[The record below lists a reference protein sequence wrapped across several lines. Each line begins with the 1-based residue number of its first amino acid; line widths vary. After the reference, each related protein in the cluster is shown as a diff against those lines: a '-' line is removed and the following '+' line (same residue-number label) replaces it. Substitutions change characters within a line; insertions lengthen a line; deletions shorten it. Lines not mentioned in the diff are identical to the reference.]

1 MFLIHCWRANVFFS
15 PLLKYRTPLLVGK
28 LFLLLLGEPFFSV
41 GDFSFFSPLQCGTPL
56 LVGIFSCCW
65 RVSFFSV
72 GRTFLDLSWL
82 ANSLLESKPVFSLLL
97 DGNFSLLE
105 GDTFFSSEERTF
117 CFPSTVGEPFVV
129 LEGELFFLL
138 CWNF

>member
-1 MFLIHCWRANVFFS
+1 M
-15 PLLKYRTPLLVGK
+15 KYRTPLLVGK
-28 LFLLLLGEPFFSV
+28 LFLLLLGELFSLAI
-41 GDFSFFSPLQCGTPL
+41 FLFSPLQCGTPL

-65 RVSFFSV
+65 RVSSFSV

>member
-1 MFLIHCWRANVFFS
+1 M
-15 PLLKYRTPLLVGK
+15 GK
-28 LFLLLLGEPFFSV
+28 LFLLLLGEPFFSLLAI
-41 GDFSFFSPLQCGTPL
+41 FLFSPLLQCGTPL
-56 LVGIFSCCW
+56 LVGIFSPAAGG
-65 RVSFFSV
+65 VSFFFSV

-82 ANSLLESKPVFSLLL
+82 ANFLLEGEPVFSLLEDQPFFLL
-97 DGNFSLLE
+97 DGDFFCWRA
-105 GDTFFSSEERTF
+105 TRFFSSEERTF